1 MTILYPRTSLR
12 VVHLNGSRT
21 GVVYIAFS
29 HLGAV
34 YVVDSGGSHLQLVDR
49 EAYTPRVSPDGSRIA
64 YSAYKESGW
73 LPWNHVESWE
83 IMTANPD
90 GSDHRKLTE
99 NATFDM
105 DPVWS
110 PDGTSI
116 FFRSVSGDY
125 DSTGISVVAANGS
138 DSPVA
143 INEVYTAGDDPI
155 IKAPVLSPDGSRIA
169 FSVGKHDL
177 GSDLYV
183 VEIDGSG
190 LTKLDEETSLPAW
203 SPDSRRIAF
212 AKREVE
218 DGGYVAVRIYT
229 IGIDGTDVR
238 ELISFPEGEV
248 VWTDN
253 ISWSPDG
260 SEILFGSYIVDTDTY
275 ALRTFPA
282 SELASLSP
290 VDSRI
295 AVYNQIIGPGG
306 VLYTV
311 ARDGSD
317 VRVLVEQDEDGNLVA
332 AKGR

>member
-1 MTILYPRTSLR
+1 M
-12 VVHLNGSRT
+12 
-21 GVVYIAFS
+21 
-29 HLGAV
+29 
-34 YVVDSGGSHLQLVDR
+34 
-49 EAYTPRVSPDGSRIA
+49 
-64 YSAYKESGW
+64 
-73 LPWNHVESWE
+73 
-83 IMTANPD
+83 
-90 GSDHRKLTE
+90 
-99 NATFDM
+99 
-105 DPVWS
+105 
-110 PDGTSI
+110 
-116 FFRSVSGDY
+116 
-125 DSTGISVVAANGS
+125 IS
-138 DSPVA
+138 
-143 INEVYTAGDDPI
+143 
-155 IKAPVLSPDGSRIA
+155 
-169 FSVGKHDL
+169 

>member
-1 MTILYPRTSLR
+1 MLSSTIFRTSIRLLAYLG
-12 VVHLNGSRT
+12 VFSILVHLFILMWIGASLGLERGYDDSIPPYIT
-21 GVVYIAFS
+21 KGRPPQWFPDGGRIAFS

-177 GSDLYV
+177 G
-183 VEIDGSG
+183 
-190 LTKLDEETSLPAW
+190 
-203 SPDSRRIAF
+203 
-212 AKREVE
+212 KRL
-218 DGGYVAVRIYT
+218 VR
-229 IGIDGTDVR
+229 G
-238 ELISFPEGEV
+238 
-248 VWTDN
+248 
-253 ISWSPDG
+253 
-260 SEILFGSYIVDTDTY
+260 
-275 ALRTFPA
+275 
-282 SELASLSP
+282 
-290 VDSRI
+290 
-295 AVYNQIIGPGG
+295 
-306 VLYTV
+306 
-311 ARDGSD
+311 
-317 VRVLVEQDEDGNLVA
+317 
-332 AKGR
+332 